1 MLEGSLREVED
12 LKARIWEKKGMK
24 MNEIRIERITKYY
37 GEKAV
42 LRSVSMRLPPGG
54 RVCLMGPSGSGKTTL
69 FRILMGLET
78 ADEGE
83 ITVLGRDIAG
93 REPQE
98 GNAATREGYA
108 GGIVVRGLPEG
119 NASALRNAR
128 DRIRAERRRPDWR
141 IGAVF
146 QEDRLLEELTAV
158 ENVRLAAEPAWDDA
172 RISRELLRILPEEA
186 LRKPVKE
193 QSGGMKRR
201 IALAR
206 AVLAP
211 ADLLLLDEPF
221 TGLDEETKRNVI
233 RWLLEKQGERTLLFS
248 SHQEEDALLAG
259 ADVVSLPDL
268 SASMKRV
275 PE

>member
-1 MLEGSLREVED
+1 ME
-12 LKARIWEKKGMK
+12 
-24 MNEIRIERITKYY
+24 EIRIEKITKHY

-42 LRSVSMRLPPGG
+42 LRSVSMRLPPSG

-83 ITVLGRDIAG
+83 ITVLERDIAG
-93 REPQE
+93 RESQK
-98 GNAATREGYA
+98 GNT
-108 GGIVVRGLPEG
+108 
-119 NASALRNAR
+119 ALRNAR

-233 RWLLEKQGERTLLFS
+233 LWLLEKQGERTLLFS
-248 SHQEEDALLAG
+248 SHQEEDALLVG

>member
-1 MLEGSLREVED
+1 
-12 LKARIWEKKGMK
+12 

-42 LRSVSMRLPPGG
+42 LRSVSMRLTPGG

-83 ITVLGRDIAG
+83 ITVLERDIAG

-98 GNAATREGYA
+98 GNVSTREGYA
-108 GGIVVRGLPEG
+108 GGIAGRESQKGSAAALEG
-119 NASALRNAR
+119 FAGASLWNAR

>member
-1 MLEGSLREVED
+1 
-12 LKARIWEKKGMK
+12 

-83 ITVLGRDIAG
+83 ITVLPRAARTDALERDIAG

-108 GGIVVRGLPEG
+108 GGIAGRGLPEG